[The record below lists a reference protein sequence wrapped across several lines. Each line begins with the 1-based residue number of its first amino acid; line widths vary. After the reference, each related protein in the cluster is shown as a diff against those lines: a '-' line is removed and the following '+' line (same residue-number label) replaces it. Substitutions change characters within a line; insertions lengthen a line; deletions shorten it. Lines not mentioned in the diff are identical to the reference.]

1 MELSFDI
8 LAKYDQLDE
17 AIKRLEKFEREMDS
31 AYKMAK
37 TQYVPSQ
44 YFESIQND
52 IDKAS
57 DSVKRFSAD
66 FRAQA
71 GASNEEYTKFCSQLQ
86 NGIGEFSAASEAT
99 QRYSQSMKEVYM
111 AIARVTQNAD
121 RISELTERMKGLNP
135 ATDSSTIEK
144 LGVSIA
150 NLEEKIQQDTETINT
165 WNGSLNEAGE
175 AANANANAQSIL
187 SESISEQQV
196 IVDGLKERLIDLSQA
211 WMKAS
216 GNKKLEIGAVKSD
229 LEKQLSTQIAKLD
242 MMKIKSNEL
251 SMAFSEAEE
260 KMSYAAN
267 NMSTALERVNE
278 VSGRTEIREKF
289 QGVYAAISV
298 AEEGL
303 KKYQSELASIANN
316 AAHIERLQTALEG
329 MDTTMQSGA
338 AAKIEGEMRRYSDAL
353 DTSIANI
360 AKLNAETQNMERASE
375 MAKGAISELTAMIAE
390 SRETIDSYKSKL
402 SELNQ
407 QYAVATDENKA
418 SIEREKE
425 SVVSAINEEEARLST
440 MQATLNSIQG
450 SWQQLSSNSTK
461 SSSDIVEA
469 SKKAADAQNQMKA
482 RTRENAEEQ
491 KRLTEEAQKQ
501 KSTVAGLEGT
511 WKQMLTTIGIA
522 TGVKS
527 FISQLVSVNA
537 KMEQT
542 KVSLYGLMQSEHDAD
557 MLFNSIKNVSSH
569 SAIGLGSLTGVAQQ
583 FLAFGES
590 AERIPKLLEAINEV
604 SRGSEQRFSQLA
616 SALEMMA
623 AMGQVNTRT
632 IRTMIKAGFN
642 PLFAIS
648 KQTGKSVNELMKEVK
663 KGTIPVSEIT
673 NSFIAATKEGGMF
686 YGMNERMSQTMSYQF
701 AQMKKNVAGFFLE
714 LGKGSDSTLHGAT
727 RMLLNLTKH
736 LKELATALK
745 YVALY
750 VGISKSVQLLALA
763 FNGLSLAVKMC
774 TGAIATMSAVE
785 KTSGIGNILFLVSAA
800 AMAIYDLTQKTKDST
815 DAITK
820 YNEAVQG
827 ASSEV
832 DSLFLVIQ
840 NTSKDSKVHKEN
852 LEKLVGVY
860 DEYGITI
867 DKGRGL
873 LEDEGKVLDQ
883 INEKRATLI
892 GLLQQEASERAKAE
906 FAKKT
911 QEEKDTLNKNFSDTW
926 IKDLEG
932 TNSNKVGKITKG
944 KAVAIGTIAAE
955 VISNEQEA
963 INKAATE
970 GVKYGNDKL
979 KDELQKILGENAKDV
994 KVLYRQGASRATISL
1009 GKFGINGDYKL
1020 FGVTPK
1026 VIAQLKALQEV
1037 SKRTGVS
1044 IKDMSY
1050 DMLTEFFKL
1059 TNGTSQLDKTTQE
1072 FSDTINK
1079 EGIQLSQGAYQA
1091 RLMKMSVESLH
1102 ETIKNLIAANGN
1114 NIITFKLN
1122 IDDAAVPKWMK
1133 DKGFSTEQLR
1143 QNAAWYASLVQHM
1156 QQTGKKSIVVGKGK
1170 NAKTITY
1177 EQAATSAAQYANAT
1191 TDSQAEDEKKA
1202 AAEEEIKKK
1211 ADKAAKAAE
1220 KAAEKARR
1228 KAEKIKEAKR
1238 VYDDTLKEAKDS
1250 MSANLNEQ
1258 KISLMEDGVEKQL
1271 REAENS
1277 YNSAIKAAEGKIK
1290 KVAES
1295 LYKYRKAQG
1304 YTSQTIEQIKN
1315 QIMKA
1320 READAEFGGLIK
1332 AYNSAVHMAGEQL
1345 TKAQQDIVD
1354 SLANTYDQS
1363 NKERA
1368 DKIRKLK
1375 ADISYLETLL
1385 ADAQKRGNA
1394 QLESQ
1399 TSLLL
1404 KNANAQSEWLK
1415 GNKEAWMEYYT
1426 QYGTFIQKKA
1436 ALDEKFYHDTQG
1448 MSPQSPEFKLKY
1460 EEYKKS
1466 QGQLKSEELSQNI
1479 DWHSVFS
1486 DIGMLSAKAARM
1498 QLAQLN
1504 EYTKT
1509 DEFRSLD
1516 VSNQKTITDAI
1527 SNLEQQAG
1535 PQIRGAFKKFGKA
1548 VDAYKESIEAL
1559 NAAKMNEMLAHEQ
1572 LTSSINNEANAVKAL
1587 DDAQKQLAAA
1597 QKKGNAEEI
1606 AAAKENVQ
1614 QANIQLNV
1622 AKQQVHTARAN
1633 ADAVSENTKSQ
1644 SRATKEAQR
1653 QVSSSGKNL
1662 TQSFDLVSNTLNG
1675 LKSGSLSQ
1683 AFNSVVSLVNGFHD
1697 IRESSKKAAEE
1708 RRKDSDKESKAS
1720 DNAVQKSEK
1729 MTDAIG
1735 AAGQA
1740 IQAVPNVWVKAI
1752 GAILSVLDILGD
1764 DLKGGIGN
1772 FVGTLLEKVGT
1783 IVSTLVTQIAN
1794 GQFFTDIGKGVF
1806 NLLSGWWNGLGN
1818 AFGFKD
1824 NWNSYRKAEEKY
1836 QKLSSVWENLISKKK
1851 EYIGLSYGAEAIKL
1865 TKETEELIKTE
1876 QKQTKLLA
1884 KQYASAWKKGSH
1896 SAGYKFD
1903 KKMSKGAVEGW
1914 TWGDVSQAAGTAVYG
1929 MSDLFELS
1937 SKQLLA
1943 LKEANTEWWVQ
1954 LDEKTREYLDKIIE
1968 FQDAEKDLAD
1978 SLKER
1983 LTGVSFDEFR
1993 NNFHDAIQDMS
2004 SSATE
2009 MCESFEE
2016 KLRNAIMDSMMDR
2029 EFKDRIQKL
2038 YDDFSTANE
2047 DGDITKAEYDALM
2060 DENARLAEEM
2070 QVRKQQLK
2078 LQYAWSSQ
2086 ESSSGSSRGFE
2097 SMTQDQASE
2106 LNGRFTAMNEY
2117 AASIKGLVQQREG
2130 RETESWSLLGMTLA
2144 NIRANILSSLD
2155 MQSNS
2160 YLELVAIRENTA
2172 SAAKYLSTM
2181 RDDIVAIRKKVS
2193 HI

>member
-37 TQYVPSQ
+37 TQYVPPQ
-44 YFESIQND
+44 FFESIQND

-57 DSVKRFSAD
+57 DSVKRMSTD
-66 FRAQA
+66 FRAQV

-86 NGIGEFSAASEAT
+86 NGVGEFSAASEAT
-99 QRYSQSMKEVYM
+99 QRYSQSIKEVYM

-135 ATDSSTIEK
+135 VTDSSTIEK

-150 NLEEKIQQDTETINT
+150 NLEEKIQQDTEAINT
-165 WNGSLNEAGE
+165 WNGSLNEASE

-196 IVDGLKERLIDLSQA
+196 IVDGLKERLIELSQA

-251 SMAFSEAEE
+251 STAFSEAEE

-267 NMSTALERVNE
+267 NMSVALERVNE

-338 AAKIEGEMRRYSDAL
+338 AAKIEGEMRRYSDSL
-353 DTSIANI
+353 DTAIANI
-360 AKLNAETQNMERASE
+360 AKLNAETQYMERASE
-375 MAKGAISELTAMIAE
+375 MAKGAISELTTMIAE
-390 SRETIDSYKSKL
+390 SRETIDSYKGKL

-418 SIEREKE
+418 SIESEKE

-491 KRLTEEAQKQ
+491 KRLTEEAQRQ

-557 MLFNSIKNVSSH
+557 MLFNSIKTVSSH

-686 YGMNERMSQTMSYQF
+686 YGMNERMSKTMSYQF

-727 RMLLNLTKH
+727 QMLLNLTKH

-800 AMAIYDLTQKTKDST
+800 AMAFYDLTKKTEDST

-852 LEKLVGVY
+852 LEKLVSVY

-867 DKGRGL
+867 DKGRGF
-873 LEDEGKVLDQ
+873 LEDEGKILDQ

-911 QEEKDTLNKNFSDTW
+911 QEEKDKLGKNFADTW
-926 IKDLEG
+926 VEGLEG
-932 TNSNKVGKITKG
+932 TNSSKVGKITKG

-979 KDELQKILGENAKDV
+979 KDELRKILGENAKEV
-994 KVLYRQGASRATISL
+994 KVLYRQGSSRATISL

-1020 FGVTPK
+1020 FGVTPR

-1037 SKRTGVS
+1037 SKRTGVA

-1050 DMLTEFFKL
+1050 DMLMEFFKL
-1059 TNGTSQLDKTTQE
+1059 TNGTSQLDKATQE

-1114 NIITFKLN
+1114 NTITFKLN
-1122 IDDAAVPKWMK
+1122 IDDAAVPQWMK
-1133 DKGFSTEQLR
+1133 NKGFTTEKLR
-1143 QNAAWYASLVQHM
+1143 RNAAWYASLVQQM
-1156 QQTGKKSIVVGKGK
+1156 QRTGKKSIVVGKGK

-1202 AAEEEIKKK
+1202 AAEEKSKKE
-1211 ADKAAKAAE
+1211 ADKAE
-1220 KAAEKARR
+1220 KAAEEARR
-1228 KAEKIKEAKR
+1228 KAEKIKEARR
-1238 VYDDTLKEAKDS
+1238 VYEDILKEAEDS
-1250 MSANLNEQ
+1250 MAANLNEQ

-1277 YNSAIKAAEGKIK
+1277 YNSAIKAAEVKVK

-1295 LYKYRKAQG
+1295 LYKYRKAKG
-1304 YTSQTIEQIKN
+1304 ETSQTIEQIKN

-1320 READAEFGGLIK
+1320 RETDAEFGGLIK

-1354 SLANTYDQS
+1354 SISNTYDQS

-1404 KNANAQSEWLK
+1404 GSAKAQAEWLK

-1448 MSPQSPEFKLKY
+1448 MSPQSPEFKIKH

-1466 QGQLKSEELSQNI
+1466 KSQLKSEELSQDI
-1479 DWHSVFS
+1479 DWQSVFS
-1486 DIGMLSAKAARM
+1486 DVGLLSAKAARM

-1548 VDAYKESIEAL
+1548 VDSYKESIEAL
-1559 NAAKMNEMLAHEQ
+1559 NTAKMNEMLAHEQ

-1622 AKQQVHTARAN
+1622 AEQQVHTARAN
-1633 ADAVSENTKSQ
+1633 ADAVSENTKIQ
-1644 SRATKEAQR
+1644 SKATKEAQR

-1662 TQSFDLVSNTLNG
+1662 TQSFDLVSKTLSG

-1683 AFNSVVSLVNGFHD
+1683 AFNSVVSLVNSFHD
-1697 IRESSKKAAEE
+1697 IKESSKKAAEE
-1708 RRKDSDKESKAS
+1708 KKEDSEKESIAS

-1740 IQAVPNVWVKAI
+1740 MQAVPSVWAKAI
-1752 GAILSVLDILGD
+1752 GSILSVMDILGD
-1764 DLKGGIGN
+1764 DLEGGIGN

-1783 IVSTLVTQIAN
+1783 IVSTLIKQIGN
-1794 GQFFTDIGKGVF
+1794 GQFFKDIGNGVF
-1806 NLLSGWWNGLGN
+1806 NLLSGWWNGFGDV
-1818 AFGFKD
+1818 FGFKD
-1824 NWNSYRKAEEKY
+1824 NWNSYRKAEKKY

-1851 EYIGLSYGAEAIKL
+1851 EYIGMSYGAEAIKL

-1876 QKQTKLLA
+1876 QKQTILLA
-1884 KQYASAWKKGSH
+1884 KQYSSAWKKGSH

-1914 TWGDVSQAAGTAVYG
+1914 NWGDVSQTAGTAVYG
-1929 MSDLFELS
+1929 MSDLFDLS

-1983 LTGVSFDEFR
+1983 LTGVTFDEFR
-1993 NNFHDAIQDMS
+1993 NNFHDAIHDMS

-2016 KLRNAIMDSMMDR
+2016 KLRNAIIDSMMDR

-2038 YDDFSTANE
+2038 YDDFSAANE
-2047 DGDITKAEYDALM
+2047 DGDITKAEYDALI

-2086 ESSSGSSRGFE
+2086 ESSNGSSRGFE

-2117 AASIKGLVQQREG
+2117 AASIKNLVQQRDD

-2181 RDDIVAIRKKVS
+2181 RDDIVVIRKKVS